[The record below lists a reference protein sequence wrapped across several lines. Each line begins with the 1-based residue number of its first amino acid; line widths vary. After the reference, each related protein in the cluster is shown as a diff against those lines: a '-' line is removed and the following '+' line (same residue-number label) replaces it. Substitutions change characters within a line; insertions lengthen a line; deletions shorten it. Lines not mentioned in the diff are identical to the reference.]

1 MNNCVGQ
8 HNYPYFLRFLLYVDL
23 ACSMHLYLLTCEAFD
38 EAKLMRDPTPFEISF
53 LVANYVCCI
62 PVVVAV
68 GLFSLY
74 HFWNLLENV
83 SHTRR
88 FSCSKD

>member
-1 MNNCVGQ
+1 
-8 HNYPYFLRFLLYVDL
+8 
-23 ACSMHLYLLTCEAFD
+23 MHLYLITTLAFS
-38 EAKLMRDPTPFEISF
+38 ESRFMWEPTPLEISL

-74 HFWNLLENV
+74 HFWNLSANV
-83 SHTRR
+83 SSPRTEVVMRLTPGR
-88 FSCSKD
+88 

>member
-1 MNNCVGQ
+1 
-8 HNYPYFLRFLLYVDL
+8 
-23 ACSMHLYLLTCEAFD
+23 MHLYLITTLAFS
-38 EAKLMRDPTPFEISF
+38 ESRFMWEPTPLEISL

-74 HFWNLLENV
+74 HFWNLSANV
-83 SHTRR
+83 SSTPRSFLFMLTLRKTDHNYRGLGAR
-88 FSCSKD
+88 SRP